1 MKPVNTKREMN
12 DLTDDT
18 ALNDDNTYNDDN
30 NGTEYPIGT
39 TGVAWGTDEKQQWL
53 TQSVKQRSYRELVV
67 SELEK
72 VSKHFDKINYGALS
86 INPAHYPLMALKSN
100 NWSHQ
105 KPTILI
111 TGGVHGYETSGVHGA
126 LDFAKLFDNV
136 EQGKTQKSIDVQ
148 LSSTNKKLNNYL
160 DHVNILIMQCISPW
174 GYEHIARWNPYTV
187 DPNRSFVAN
196 SLSEESAL
204 AMKFIA
210 EINGEKSAVLKNDI
224 LLHIDLH
231 ETTDSDETE
240 FCPAL
245 AARDGKV
252 FEPGA
257 IPDGF
262 YLVADSENTQIEFQ
276 TAIINAVKGVTHIA
290 PCDKNN
296 QIIGTEIVAE
306 GIICYPVK
314 SLGLCAGMTNAIY
327 STTTEVYPDSEK
339 VTDADCN
346 KAQVTAICAAI
357 DYVIEKVLRKKK

>member
-1 MKPVNTKREMN
+1 MNPVNNIKKM
-12 DLTDDT
+12 TDAVD
-18 ALNDDNTYNDDN
+18 
-30 NGTEYPIGT
+30 YPIGT
-39 TGVAWGTDEKQQWL
+39 TGVAWGAEEKKQWL
-53 TQSVKQRSYRELVV
+53 TQSIKQRSYRELVI
-67 SELEK
+67 SELENM
-72 VSKHFDKINYGALS
+72 SKYFDKINYGALS
-86 INPAHYPLMALKSN
+86 INPAHYPLMALKSI
-100 NWSHQ
+100 NWRYH

-126 LDFAKLFDNV
+126 LDFAKLIDNV
-136 EQGKTQKSIDVQ
+136 EQGKTQKRIDVQ
-148 LSSTNKKLNNYL
+148 LSSMKKKLNNYL
-160 DHVNILIMQCISPW
+160 DHVNIVIMPCISPW

-187 DPNRSFVAN
+187 DPNRSFIDN
-196 SLSEESAL
+196 SISEESSL
-204 AMKFIA
+204 AMKFIS
-210 EINGEKSAVLKNDI
+210 EINAELDNEI
-224 LLHIDLH
+224 ILHIDLH

-252 FEPGA
+252 FEPGT

-276 TAIINAVKGVTHIA
+276 TAIVNAVKCVTHIA

-296 QIIGTEIVAE
+296 QIIGTDIVAE
-306 GIICYPVK
+306 GIISYPVK
-314 SLGLCAGMTNAIY
+314 SIGLCAGMTNAIY

-357 DYVIEKVLRKKK
+357 DYVIEKVLINKNR